1 MFKLLIVEDEKPIRE
16 KMVNN
21 VAWQSNDYQVYQA
34 SNGEEAISVL
44 ENEEIDIMVTDI
56 QMPKIGGMELV
67 RRARNLNR
75 DLKVI
80 IISGYAEFEYAQQ
93 SIRLGVD
100 DYLLKPFRSQRLLK
114 VVNKTKNKII
124 LHNKQ
129 KKEIENIRIE
139 INEYLDKNNLKTT
152 LNWLTDDEFFERQSF
167 LLDNNRLFQVLKTGS
182 KQDLADEIDI
192 VLKEIDNYS
201 SDRQRFLL
209 LINNIILNTF
219 KTMKELGYDFAD
231 LMSIIESEYF
241 EQINGMNVEL
251 VKEWLKQFLDDVNKL
266 VTFNKDN
273 RNEKLI
279 KDMKLYINKHFSE
292 GITLNEMAKNFN
304 VSTGY
309 LSKLFLEQVGE
320 NFTDYLNMIRVNKA
334 KELLKTTD
342 KKVYE
347 VADEVGFNDSYYFSS
362 WFKKIVGVTP
372 TTYRDNLD
380 LL

>member
-21 VAWQSNDYQVYQA
+21 VDWQSNNYQVYQA

-56 QMPKIGGMELV
+56 QMPKISGMELV
-67 RRARNLNR
+67 KHARNLDI

-80 IISGYAEFEYAQQ
+80 IISGYAEFEYAQK

-114 VVNKTKNKII
+114 VVDKTKKKII
-124 LHNKQ
+124 EQNRKNR
-129 KKEIENIRIE
+129 EIENIRTE
-139 INEYLDKNNLKTT
+139 IDEYLDRNKLKTT
-152 LNWLTDDEFFERQSF
+152 LNWLTEDEFFEKQSF

-182 KQDLADEIDI
+182 KQDLEVEIDKL
-192 VLKEIDNYS
+192 LKEIDNYS
-201 SDRQRFLL
+201 SNRQKFLL

-241 EQINGMNVEL
+241 EQINSMNVEL
-251 VKEWLKQFLDDVNKL
+251 VKEWLKQFLDDVNQL

-279 KDMKLYINKHFSE
+279 KDMKLYIKEHFSE
-292 GITLNEMAKNFN
+292 GITLNEMAKYFN

>member
-21 VAWQSNDYQVYQA
+21 VDWQSNDYQVYQA
-34 SNGEEAISVL
+34 SNGEEAIFVL
-44 ENEEIDIMVTDI
+44 ENEKIDIMVTDI

-67 RRARNLNR
+67 RRARNLDR
-75 DLKVI
+75 ELKVI

-124 LHNKQ
+124 LQNKQ
-129 KKEIENIRIE
+129 KKEIENIRME

-219 KTMKELGYDFAD
+219 KTMKDLGYDFAD

-251 VKEWLKQFLDDVNKL
+251 VKEWLKQFLDDVNQL

-320 NFTDYLNMIRVNKA
+320 NFTDYLNMIRINKA